1 MPIKEVSL
9 NSITNVKN
17 AQIKQKDFKNAPVEI
32 LRDATFITQDDVDS
46 ANLSGPALLAKGFR
60 NACLS
65 YDSEIDLRFNL
76 RDFDLRGLDLSNLDL
91 SKVRF
96 SCY

>member
-1 MPIKEVSL
+1 M
-9 NSITNVKN
+9 
-17 AQIKQKDFKNAPVEI
+17 EI

-46 ANLSGPALLAKGFR
+46 ANLSGAALMAKGFR
-60 NACLS
+60 NARLS